1 MKESIMPDRDL
12 LINAL
17 ANEYEHLCHDCAD
30 EDDMTRE
37 EYIVSLNACT
47 YTELIA
53 ETSTDDTFYQFEQ
66 WFEHWDY

>member
-1 MKESIMPDRDL
+1 M
-12 LINAL
+12 
-17 ANEYEHLCHDCAD
+17 HLQMSMNIFVMMCAD